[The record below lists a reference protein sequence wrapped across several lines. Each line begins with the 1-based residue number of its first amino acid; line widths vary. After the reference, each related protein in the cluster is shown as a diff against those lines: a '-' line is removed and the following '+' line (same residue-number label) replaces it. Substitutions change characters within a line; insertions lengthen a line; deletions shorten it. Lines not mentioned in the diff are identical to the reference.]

1 MKRNPMKRCFTAL
14 SAVALCATLP
24 LSAAAC
30 GRWQSDQ
37 TQTNHQTSFYR
48 IIWSSQKPSGS
59 QNSKNQFW
67 SWWTKIPTPS
77 PSSTPEES
85 SAPEAT
91 PSAEPSQEPVASA
104 DPVPPA
110 PEESPTPVESSAPTE
125 PAAPTESS
133 APAKSPAPAETQTPT
148 PSDYETA
155 ILSLVNAERAKYGL
169 SALKLDTALSRVAQA
184 KAQDLH
190 DNHYFAHESPTY
202 GTPFEMMRA
211 FGISY
216 RSAGENI
223 AMGYA
228 SPQAV
233 MTGWMNSEG
242 HRANI
247 LNNSYT
253 TLGVGYVSDGNY
265 WVQMFIS

>member
-1 MKRNPMKRCFTAL
+1 MKRNSMKRCLAAL
-14 SAVALCATLP
+14 SAVALCAALP
-24 LSAAAC
+24 FSAAAC
-30 GRWQSDQ
+30 GRWQSNQ
-37 TQTNHQTSFYR
+37 SQANRHSHS
-48 IIWSSQKPSGS
+48 IIWSSQKPTGAFQNNFWAWWNKTAAPS
-59 QNSKNQFW
+59 QSPA
-67 SWWTKIPTPS
+67 PTQS
-77 PSSTPEES
+77 A
-85 SAPEAT
+85 APE
-91 PSAEPSQEPVASA
+91 AEPSQKPVQSAEPTPSA
-104 DPVPPA
+104 PA
-110 PEESPTPVESSAPTE
+110 ESQIPAESAAPVESTP
-125 PAAPTESS
+125 
-133 APAKSPAPAETQTPT
+133 PAETQPEDTST
-148 PSDYETA
+148 YETA

-169 SALKLDTALSRVAQA
+169 SALTLDASLSKVAQA

-223 AMGYA
+223 AMGYSSA
-228 SPQAV
+228 QAV

-247 LNNSYT
+247 LNASYT
-253 TLGVGYVSDGNY
+253 TLGVGYVADGNY